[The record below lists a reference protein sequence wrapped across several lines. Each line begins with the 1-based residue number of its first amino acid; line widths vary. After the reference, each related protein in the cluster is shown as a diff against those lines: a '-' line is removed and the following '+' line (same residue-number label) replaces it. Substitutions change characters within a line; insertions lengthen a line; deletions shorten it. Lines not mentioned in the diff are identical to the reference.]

1 MSSHGRPCYS
11 ALSDY
16 TKNGY
21 NPIIAP
27 TLATTTPQLFSF
39 ITPHNFN
46 QTQQN
51 MNRIH
56 SVSYAQTNCADYK
69 LYKDMC
75 EAKKSNQ
82 IYENYTNESNF
93 ISGFNDISINKN
105 F

>member
-1 MSSHGRPCYS
+1 MSSHGRPCYN

-39 ITPHNFN
+39 ITPHSFN

-51 MNRIH
+51 LNRLNT
-56 SVSYAQTNCADYK
+56 VSYQQQNCGEYK
-69 LYKDMC
+69 LYNDMC
-75 EAKKSNQ
+75 KSTPNNQ
-82 IYENYTNESNF
+82 IYENYINEKKIN
-93 ISGFNDISINKN
+93 SGFNDVSINKN
-105 F
+105 Y